1 MRDEKILSLIRQI
14 EELIS
19 DDVAIAKFR
28 SFGEVALYANRDGYL
43 TIAAAMLKSAIKESA
58 DLNSLFNQDSD
69 FGIDFLVSSEE
80 ELNFVST

>member
-1 MRDEKILSLIRQI
+1 MRDDKILSLIRQI

-43 TIAAAMLKSAIKESA
+43 TIAVAMLKSAIKESA